1 MEASRLGSS
10 GGSPT
15 TLTFFSQQVIE
26 QLRIVNRNVSRVTVT
41 IFLGN
46 VDLTS
51 VDTRFANLVLID
63 LLQEGRI
70 IHLAAIRLAG
80 PKALEY

>member
-15 TLTFFSQQVIE
+15 TLTFLVNRLSE

-51 VDTRFANLVLID
+51 VDTRFANLVLI
-63 LLQEGRI
+63 GP
-70 IHLAAIRLAG
+70 LAG
-80 PKALEY
+80 R